1 LGATPGVI
9 RAQFLVEA
17 SILGV
22 AGGVG
27 GIVLGVIGAE
37 VIPQVT
43 SNSVDISLLASA
55 GAVVVAGGIGLIF
68 GVYPA
73 SRAAR
78 LSPIDA
84 LRSE

>member
-1 LGATPGVI
+1 
-9 RAQFLVEA
+9 
-17 SILGV
+17 
-22 AGGVG
+22 
-27 GIVLGVIGAE
+27 
-37 VIPQVT
+37 
-43 SNSVDISLLASA
+43 
-55 GAVVVAGGIGLIF
+55 VVAGGIGLIF

>member
-1 LGATPGVI
+1 
-9 RAQFLVEA
+9 VEA

-22 AGGVG
+22 AGGIG

-43 SNSVDISLLASA
+43 SNTVDISLLASA